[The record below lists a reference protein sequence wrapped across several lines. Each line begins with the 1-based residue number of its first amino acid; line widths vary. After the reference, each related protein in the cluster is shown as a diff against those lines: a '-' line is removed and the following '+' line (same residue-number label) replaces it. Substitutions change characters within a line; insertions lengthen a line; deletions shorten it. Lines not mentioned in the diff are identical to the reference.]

1 MRNSALRNAAMSG
14 RALRPVPGMH
24 AFAPAYHLF
33 LVGPRGPVSA
43 GRYSPALR
51 PSAMASGPVFIGSFR
66 SAWAFTPQ
74 TEPHQLPCS
83 KAAPWSDRRAG
94 ARKWFSPAAPTG
106 PRPAEATED
115 HQPCPNRSRSWYG
128 RNAAQLRRVSSPIA
142 GRCPHVAVL
151 PYHPRTI
158 KLRLTGRQTS
168 TTRRC
173 RPCTARSRTWQ
184 VIRAASAARAD
195 VIRDEPILVTL
206 G

>member
-1 MRNSALRNAAMSG
+1 VPDDTVQLFGRPLWRAAQSSSALSARRGHSPRRRSRTNCPARKPPRGATG
-14 RALRPVPGMH
+14 VPGH
-24 AFAPAYHLF
+24 EN
-33 LVGPRGPVSA
+33 G
-43 GRYSPALR
+43 
-51 PSAMASGPVFIGSFR
+51 FR
-66 SAWAFTPQ
+66 
-74 TEPHQLPCS
+74 QL
-83 KAAPWSDRRAG
+83 
-94 ARKWFSPAAPTG
+94 TG
-106 PRPAEATED
+106 PRQAEATED